1 MNFAR
6 LWSRGKAEQA
16 LYWFGIYCEEQRPK
30 SSAANASA
38 KRRMSPRVDNPV
50 FAKPLGDRVTR
61 GHSLD
66 HSFGRWGGHWGHSL
80 DHSGFVTWGRMLFG
94 DAWRRSKCGKWGT
107 LLIDYLLAL
116 RLRVSPWPDYVCP
129 QGLPRAFTRLL
140 AKRNTTDL

>member
-50 FAKPLGDRVTR
+50 FAESLGDRVTR

-66 HSFGRWGGHWGHSL
+66 HSFGHWGHSL
-80 DHSGFVTWGRMLFG
+80 DQSGFVNRGRLLFG
-94 DAWRRSKCGKWGT
+94 DAWRRSKWGT

-116 RLRVSPWPDYVCP
+116 RIRVSPGPDYVCP